1 MSSLAEAL
9 KKRHDQITKHLYV
22 GYAHCDGL
30 VARVE
35 RQERNP
41 PGCCADEQVWTFLVA
56 CGYAVAGEEGVL
68 RLTEHVTGSPEE
80 GPANPMI
87 WFECLP
93 ISPRQ
98 REGATHVDLALGT
111 IARREGTQS
120 GIQIEEAD
128 SPWVCFCEMKWLSDI
143 SSAVS
148 YDIHRNQLARVIE
161 NAVCFQR
168 DGTYAERVYVT
179 LVTPSIFRQSS
190 VKSRLYQYKYE
201 DYGTNRDRLLDDLEA
216 CALGENASSN
226 WVYPSNLTKRVERHF
241 SLRWT
246 TYDELFADLPD
257 SGIRP
262 GLTAFWA
269 RHGNYQGRPPLRKET

>member
-9 KKRHDQITKHLYV
+9 KKRHDQITKYLYV
-22 GYAHCDGL
+22 GYAHWDGL

-35 RQERNP
+35 RQERKP

-68 RLTEHVTGSPEE
+68 KLTERLTGSPQESA
-80 GPANPMI
+80 ANPTI

-98 REGATHVDLALGT
+98 CEGATHVDLALGT

-143 SSAVS
+143 SSGVS

-201 DYGTNRDRLLDDLEA
+201 EYSRDTRSLLADLRA
-216 CALGENASSN
+216 CVLEQRCPCDLAER
-226 WVYPSNLTKRVERHF
+226 VQNL
-241 SLRWT
+241 SLRWM
-246 TYDELFADLPD
+246 TYDDLFADLPD

-262 GLTAFWA
+262 ELTAFWA
-269 RHGNYQGRPPLRKET
+269 SHGNYQGRTPLRKET